1 MQRNGNGT
9 GGLSGY
15 KFPEGGWYNDRDLPD
30 GDTRHAES
38 HLLMEFEMLEYIAL
52 GLLIVMSTFII
63 FLIIYVH
70 DIPYEIAK
78 KRDHPHQD
86 AIHIA
91 GWVSLFLLHTIW
103 PLLWIW
109 AYLYKPGEK
118 FLQMEVTGAG
128 SEEQNKRIEQLE
140 EQVLALSTTLE
151 GLMAP
156 VSADMVE
163 EN

>member
-1 MQRNGNGT
+1 
-9 GGLSGY
+9 
-15 KFPEGGWYNDRDLPD
+15 
-30 GDTRHAES
+30 
-38 HLLMEFEMLEYIAL
+38 MLEYLAL
-52 GLLIVMSTFII
+52 GLLLVMTTFII
-63 FLIIYVH
+63 FLVIYIH
-70 DIPYEIAK
+70 DIPYEIAR

-140 EQVLALSTTLE
+140 VQVAAISAALNEFVSSVSE
-151 GLMAP
+151 GRA
-156 VSADMVE
+156 E
-163 EN
+163 ENQNG

>member
-1 MQRNGNGT
+1 
-9 GGLSGY
+9 
-15 KFPEGGWYNDRDLPD
+15 
-30 GDTRHAES
+30 
-38 HLLMEFEMLEYIAL
+38 MLEYIAL
-52 GLLIVMSTFII
+52 ALLIIMVTFM
-63 FLIIYVH
+63 IYLVIYIH
-70 DIPYEIAK
+70 DIPYEIAV

-128 SEEQNKRIEQLE
+128 SEEQGKRIEQLE
-140 EQVLALSTTLE
+140 GQLSSLSAALNEMKIALSQVQA
-151 GLMAP
+151 G
-156 VSADMVE
+156 
-163 EN
+163 ENQNG

>member
-1 MQRNGNGT
+1 
-9 GGLSGY
+9 
-15 KFPEGGWYNDRDLPD
+15 
-30 GDTRHAES
+30 
-38 HLLMEFEMLEYIAL
+38 MLEYVAL
-52 GLLIVMSTFII
+52 ALLIVMVTFII
-63 FLIIYVH
+63 YLIIYIH

-128 SEEQNKRIEQLE
+128 SEEQGKRIEQLE
-140 EQVLALSTTLE
+140 GQVKALSATLSE
-151 GLMAP
+151 LMATLAP
-156 VSADMVE
+156 GQTT
-163 EN
+163 ENHNG

>member
-1 MQRNGNGT
+1 
-9 GGLSGY
+9 
-15 KFPEGGWYNDRDLPD
+15 
-30 GDTRHAES
+30 
-38 HLLMEFEMLEYIAL
+38 MLEYIAL
-52 GLLIVMSTFII
+52 GLLLVMTTFII
-63 FLIIYVH
+63 FLVIYIH

-78 KRDHPHQD
+78 KRGHPHQD

-128 SEEQNKRIEQLE
+128 SEEQGKRIEQLE
-140 EQVLALSTTLE
+140 GQVKALSTTLSE
-151 GLMAP
+151 LMATLAP
-156 VSADMVE
+156 GQTT
-163 EN
+163 ENQNG

>member
-1 MQRNGNGT
+1 
-9 GGLSGY
+9 
-15 KFPEGGWYNDRDLPD
+15 
-30 GDTRHAES
+30 
-38 HLLMEFEMLEYIAL
+38 MLEYIAL
-52 GLLIVMSTFII
+52 ALLIIMVTFM
-63 FLIIYVH
+63 IYLVIYIH
-70 DIPYEIAK
+70 DIPYEIAV

-128 SEEQNKRIEQLE
+128 SEEQGTRIGQLE
-140 EQVLALSTTLE
+140 EQLNALSAALNEMKATLSQVQA
-151 GLMAP
+151 G
-156 VSADMVE
+156 
-163 EN
+163 ENQNG

>member
-1 MQRNGNGT
+1 
-9 GGLSGY
+9 
-15 KFPEGGWYNDRDLPD
+15 
-30 GDTRHAES
+30 
-38 HLLMEFEMLEYIAL
+38 MLENAAL
-52 GLLIVMSTFII
+52 GILIVIVI
-63 FLIIYVH
+63 FVVYLVIYIH

-91 GWVSLFLLHTIW
+91 GWVTLFLLHAIW

-128 SEEQNKRIEQLE
+128 SEEQKSRIDQLE
-140 EQVLALSTTLE
+140 AQVQSLSDSLNKLVTASGE
-151 GLMAP
+151 G
-156 VSADMVE
+156 MVE
-163 EN
+163 ENQNG

>member
-1 MQRNGNGT
+1 
-9 GGLSGY
+9 
-15 KFPEGGWYNDRDLPD
+15 
-30 GDTRHAES
+30 
-38 HLLMEFEMLEYIAL
+38 MLEYVAL
-52 GLLIVMSTFII
+52 GLLLVMSTFVIY
-63 FLIIYVH
+63 LIIYIH

-78 KRDHPHQD
+78 KRGHPHQD

-128 SEEQNKRIEQLE
+128 SEEQKKRIDQLE
-140 EQVLALSTTLE
+140 AQVLALSEALKQLTAATSESLAE
-151 GLMAP
+151 G
-156 VSADMVE
+156 
-163 EN
+163 NQNG

>member
-1 MQRNGNGT
+1 
-9 GGLSGY
+9 
-15 KFPEGGWYNDRDLPD
+15 
-30 GDTRHAES
+30 
-38 HLLMEFEMLEYIAL
+38 MLEYAAL
-52 GLLIVMSTFII
+52 ALLIIMVTFII
-63 FLIIYVH
+63 YLVIYIH

-128 SEEQNKRIEQLE
+128 SEEQSKRIEQLE
-140 EQVLALSTTLE
+140 GQVNALSTALSE
-151 GLMAP
+151 LMATLAP
-156 VSADMVE
+156 E
-163 EN
+163 RTTENQNG

>member
-1 MQRNGNGT
+1 
-9 GGLSGY
+9 
-15 KFPEGGWYNDRDLPD
+15 
-30 GDTRHAES
+30 
-38 HLLMEFEMLEYIAL
+38 MLEYLAL
-52 GLLIVMSTFII
+52 GLLLVMTTFII
-63 FLIIYVH
+63 FLVIYIH

-128 SEEQNKRIEQLE
+128 SQEQQKRIEQLE
-140 EQVLALSTTLE
+140 AQVLAISTALNE
-151 GLMAP
+151 FVA
-156 VSADMVE
+156 SASKDLAG
-163 EN
+163 ENQNG

>member
-1 MQRNGNGT
+1 
-9 GGLSGY
+9 
-15 KFPEGGWYNDRDLPD
+15 
-30 GDTRHAES
+30 
-38 HLLMEFEMLEYIAL
+38 MLEYVAL
-52 GLLIVMSTFII
+52 ALLIVMVTFII
-63 FLIIYVH
+63 YLVIYIH

-128 SEEQNKRIEQLE
+128 SEEQGKRIEQLE
-140 EQVLALSTTLE
+140 GQVKALSTTLNE
-151 GLMAP
+151 LMATLAP
-156 VSADMVE
+156 EQAT
-163 EN
+163 ENQNG

>member
-1 MQRNGNGT
+1 
-9 GGLSGY
+9 
-15 KFPEGGWYNDRDLPD
+15 
-30 GDTRHAES
+30 
-38 HLLMEFEMLEYIAL
+38 
-52 GLLIVMSTFII
+52 
-63 FLIIYVH
+63 
-70 DIPYEIAK
+70 
-78 KRDHPHQD
+78 
-86 AIHIA
+86 
-91 GWVSLFLLHTIW
+91 
-103 PLLWIW
+103 LLWIW

>member
-1 MQRNGNGT
+1 
-9 GGLSGY
+9 
-15 KFPEGGWYNDRDLPD
+15 
-30 GDTRHAES
+30 
-38 HLLMEFEMLEYIAL
+38 MLEYAAL
-52 GLLIVMSTFII
+52 ALLIVMVTFII
-63 FLIIYVH
+63 YLVIYIH

-78 KRDHPHQD
+78 KRGHPHQD

-128 SEEQNKRIEQLE
+128 SEEQGKRIVQLE
-140 EQVLALSTTLE
+140 GQVKALSATLSE
-151 GLMAP
+151 LMATLAP
-156 VSADMVE
+156 KQTTESQ
-163 EN
+163 NG

>member
-1 MQRNGNGT
+1 
-9 GGLSGY
+9 
-15 KFPEGGWYNDRDLPD
+15 
-30 GDTRHAES
+30 
-38 HLLMEFEMLEYIAL
+38 MLEYVAL
-52 GLLIVMSTFII
+52 ALLIVMVIFII
-63 FLIIYVH
+63 YLVIYIH

-128 SEEQNKRIEQLE
+128 SEEQGKRIEQLE
-140 EQVLALSTTLE
+140 GQVNALSATLSE
-151 GLMAP
+151 LMATLAP
-156 VSADMVE
+156 E
-163 EN
+163 QTTENQNG

>member
-1 MQRNGNGT
+1 
-9 GGLSGY
+9 
-15 KFPEGGWYNDRDLPD
+15 
-30 GDTRHAES
+30 
-38 HLLMEFEMLEYIAL
+38 MLEYLAL
-52 GLLIVMSTFII
+52 GLLIVMTTFII
-63 FLIIYVH
+63 YLVIYIH

-128 SEEQNKRIEQLE
+128 SEEQKKRIEQLE
-140 EQVLALSTTLE
+140 EQVRSLSTALSQL
-151 GLMAP
+151 LP
-156 VSADMVE
+156 SASENRVE
-163 EN
+163 ENQNG

>member
-1 MQRNGNGT
+1 
-9 GGLSGY
+9 
-15 KFPEGGWYNDRDLPD
+15 
-30 GDTRHAES
+30 
-38 HLLMEFEMLEYIAL
+38 MLEYIAL
-52 GLLIVMSTFII
+52 GLLIVMCTFVIY
-63 FLIIYVH
+63 LIVYVH

-128 SEEQNKRIEQLE
+128 STEQSERIAQLE
-140 EQVLALSTTLE
+140 EQVLALSEALK
-151 GLMAP
+151 GLGA
-156 VSADMVE
+156 SASVTMVE
-163 EN
+163 ESSND

>member
-1 MQRNGNGT
+1 
-9 GGLSGY
+9 
-15 KFPEGGWYNDRDLPD
+15 
-30 GDTRHAES
+30 
-38 HLLMEFEMLEYIAL
+38 MLEYAAL
-52 GLLIVMSTFII
+52 ALLIVMVTFII
-63 FLIIYVH
+63 YLIIYIH

-118 FLQMEVTGAG
+118 FMQLEVSGAG
-128 SEEQNKRIEQLE
+128 SEEQNQRIKQLE
-140 EQVLALSTTLE
+140 EQLLSLSMMLDELKSSLTNE
-151 GLMAP
+151 QAG
-156 VSADMVE
+156 
-163 EN
+163 ENQNG

>member
-1 MQRNGNGT
+1 
-9 GGLSGY
+9 
-15 KFPEGGWYNDRDLPD
+15 
-30 GDTRHAES
+30 
-38 HLLMEFEMLEYIAL
+38 MLEYAAL
-52 GLLIVMSTFII
+52 ALLIVMVTFII
-63 FLIIYVH
+63 YLVIYIH

-128 SEEQNKRIEQLE
+128 AEEQGRRIEQLE
-140 EQVLALSTTLE
+140 GQVQALTTTLGE
-151 GLMAP
+151 LMETLAP
-156 VSADMVE
+156 KQNTESH
-163 EN
+163 NG

>member
-1 MQRNGNGT
+1 
-9 GGLSGY
+9 
-15 KFPEGGWYNDRDLPD
+15 
-30 GDTRHAES
+30 
-38 HLLMEFEMLEYIAL
+38 MLEYIAL
-52 GLLIVMSTFII
+52 GLLIVMTTFII
-63 FLIIYVH
+63 YLVIYIH

-78 KRDHPHQD
+78 KRGHPHQD

-128 SEEQNKRIEQLE
+128 SEEQKKKIEQLE
-140 EQVLALSTTLE
+140 EQVRGLSTALNE
-151 GLMAP
+151 LMAS
-156 VSADMVE
+156 VSPDVIK
-163 EN
+163 ENQNG

>member
-1 MQRNGNGT
+1 M
-9 GGLSGY
+9 L
-15 KFPEGGWYNDRDLPD
+15 
-30 GDTRHAES
+30 DTA
-38 HLLMEFEMLEYIAL
+38 AL
-52 GLLIVMSTFII
+52 ILLIVMVIFII
-63 FLIIYVH
+63 YLVIYIH

-128 SEEQNKRIEQLE
+128 SEEQKKRIDQLE
-140 EQVLALSTTLE
+140 AQLDEVSTKLNDLLASAS
-151 GLMAP
+151 GSMA
-156 VSADMVE
+156 E
-163 EN
+163 ENQNG

>member
-1 MQRNGNGT
+1 
-9 GGLSGY
+9 
-15 KFPEGGWYNDRDLPD
+15 
-30 GDTRHAES
+30 
-38 HLLMEFEMLEYIAL
+38 MLEYAAL
-52 GLLIVMSTFII
+52 ALLIIMVTFII
-63 FLIIYVH
+63 YLVIYIH

-78 KRDHPHQD
+78 KRGHPHQD

-140 EQVLALSTTLE
+140 EQVRGISMALNEFLSSISND
-151 GLMAP
+151 A
-156 VSADMVE
+156 VE
-163 EN
+163 ENSNG